1 MRAVVDTN
9 ILIRAIIK
17 PSGTVG
23 PILRRLARAEFELVY
38 SRALLEELLD
48 KLALPRLRDKYSITD
63 HAVTDLVA
71 LLALRAELVAP
82 DFTVTVC
89 RDPED
94 NKVIE
99 AALAGRAN
107 CIVTADDDLLMLN
120 QYEGIDFI
128 VPREFIARLDAGKA
142 A

>member
-9 ILIRAIIK
+9 ILIRAVIK

-23 PILRRLARAEFELVY
+23 PILRRLARAEFELIY
-38 SRALLEELLD
+38 SRALLEELLE
-48 KLALPRLRDKYSITD
+48 KLALPRLRDKYSLTD
-63 HAVTDLVA
+63 DAIADLVA

-82 DFTVTVC
+82 DFVVTVC

-99 AALAGRAN
+99 AALAGRAS
-107 CIVTADDDLLMLN
+107 CIVTGDEDLLTLV

-128 VPREFIARLDAGKA
+128 EPREFIARLDAEKA
-142 A
+142 N

>member
-9 ILIRAIIK
+9 ILIRAVIK

-23 PILRRLARAEFELVY
+23 PILRRLARAEFELIY
-38 SRALLEELLD
+38 SRALLEELLE
-48 KLALPRLRDKYSITD
+48 KLALPRLRDKYSLTD
-63 HAVTDLVA
+63 DAIADLVA

-82 DFTVTVC
+82 DFAVTVC

-99 AALAGRAN
+99 AALAGRAG
-107 CIVTADDDLLMLN
+107 CIVTGDEDLLTLN

-128 VPREFIARLDAGKA
+128 APREFIARLDAEKA
-142 A
+142 K

>member
-17 PSGTVG
+17 PGGTVG
-23 PILRRLARAEFELVY
+23 PILRRLAQAEFEQVY
-38 SRALLEELLD
+38 SRALLEELLE

-63 HAVTDLVA
+63 EAVADLVA

-82 DFTVTVC
+82 DFAVTVC

-99 AALAGRAN
+99 AAIAGRAR
-107 CIVTADDDLLMLN
+107 CIVTGDEDLLTLH

-128 VPREFIARLDAGKA
+128 APREFIARLDAEKA
-142 A
+142 N

>member
-9 ILIRAIIK
+9 ILIRAVIK

-23 PILRRLARAEFELVY
+23 PILRRLARAEFELIY
-38 SRALLEELLD
+38 SRALLEELLE
-48 KLALPRLRDKYSITD
+48 KLALPRLRDKYSITED
-63 HAVTDLVA
+63 AVADLVA

-82 DFTVTVC
+82 DFAVTVC

-99 AALAGRAN
+99 AALAGHAN
-107 CIVTADDDLLMLN
+107 CIVTGDDDLLTLH
-120 QYEGIDFI
+120 QYESIDFI
-128 VPREFIARLDAGKA
+128 APREFIARLDAEKA
-142 A
+142 N